1 MIPFI
6 IICAAGLSIFWL
18 LSPSTASKRDVE
30 PIALNLLDRVESEL
44 QEASQ
49 PAIAHK

>member
-18 LSPSTASKRDVE
+18 LSPSTTPKREVE
-30 PIALNLLDRVESEL
+30 PIAMDLLDRVESEL

-49 PAIAHK
+49 TAIAHK